1 MHKEAMAKRLSYS
14 VGVSLLLLM
23 GSFGCV
29 VGTNKG
35 DTQPEIVE
43 EFVTLRLNQTFDGR
57 LASCTFEGDCVFVS
71 NPRHCT
77 VVEFSINT
85 TTGAVCETCMDAYE
99 NTMAKTCSSSS
110 LSCTVNTAPDPD
122 CLVCAHK

>member
-43 EFVTLRLNQTFDGR
+43 EFVTLRLNQ
-57 LASCTFEGDCVFVS
+57 
-71 NPRHCT
+71 NPNI
-77 VVEFSINT
+77 FSP
-85 TTGAVCETCMDAYE
+85 MFQ
-99 NTMAKTCSSSS
+99 
-110 LSCTVNTAPDPD
+110 L
-122 CLVCAHK
+122 